1 MRYIII
7 GAGAIGGVVGGR
19 LAGSGHEVVLVARG
33 AHFEALRDRGLRL
46 RVPEGE
52 LIHRLPVVDGPAA
65 LGELHPDDVLVL
77 AVKTQDSAAALQTWA
92 AVPVAGGGTAAERLP
107 LFCAQNG
114 VESQRLA
121 LRLFRRVYG
130 VCVWLPSTYVE
141 PGVVSAA
148 GRPLTGI
155 LHLGPVWQ
163 IPACQAV
170 SGTHARRVAEPP
182 TWLRHEGAPAP
193 CDRTHQTPPGPPS
206 GRTTGICQTGPGRHP
221 HGTDE
226 TARLVA
232 ADLEKSHFEAP
243 VVADVARWQYAKLLA
258 NLGNALEAVTGP
270 VDSEEGAALFRRVRA
285 EGAAVL
291 DAAGIAYAGAEEQQ
305 AVRGDKVSLVPLDGA
320 PRGGGSS
327 WQSLIRGTGTIEADY
342 LNGEIALLGRLHGV
356 PTPLN
361 ELLQHLAGTFA
372 RERRAAG
379 SMPVGEL
386 VRLADEAVRTAR

>member
-1 MRYIII
+1 MRYVII
-7 GAGAIGGVVGGR
+7 GAGAVGGVIGGR
-19 LAGSGHEVVLVARG
+19 LAGAGHEVVLVARG

-52 LIHRLPVVDGPAA
+52 LTHRPPVVDGPAA
-65 LGELHPDDVLVL
+65 LGELRPDDVLVL
-77 AVKTQDSAAALQTWA
+77 AVKTQDSTAALQTWGP
-92 AVPVAGGGTAAERLP
+92 VPVTGGGTAAERLP
-107 LFCAQNG
+107 LICAQNG

-121 LRLFRRVYG
+121 LRVFRRVYG

-148 GRPLTGI
+148 GSPLTGI
-155 LHLGPVWQ
+155 LHLGPVW
-163 IPACQAV
+163 
-170 SGTHARRVAEPP
+170 H
-182 TWLRHEGAPAP
+182 
-193 CDRTHQTPPGPPS
+193 TPVV
-206 GRTTGICQTGPGRHP
+206 HP
-221 HGTDE
+221 HDTDE
-226 TARLVA
+226 TARLIA

-243 VVADVARWQYAKLLA
+243 VVADVARWQYAKLLS

-270 VDSEEGAALFRRVRA
+270 VDSEEAAALFRRVRA

-291 DAAGIAYAGAEEQQ
+291 DAAGIPYVSAEEQQ
-305 AVRGDKVSLVPLDGA
+305 AVRGDKVTLVPLDGA

-327 WQSLIRGTGTIEADY
+327 WQSLTRGTGTIEADY

-361 ELLQHLAGTFA
+361 DLLQRLANTFA
-372 RERRAAG
+372 RERRAPG

-386 VRLADEAVRTAR
+386 VRLADETAVQGSGEDEAGLFG